1 MHVTSTLTR
10 RELLG
15 SAILAG
21 AGATVVQE
29 LARFDPAKAATN
41 PDVDPNFLMGQVVQ
55 YDSGTG
61 VFQVVDLDLQV
72 RPAQLTSAS
81 QVWKQGLWNSAP
93 LALNDCVMSRGT
105 LNSQN
110 TLLIGQLWVDIRN
123 FRGQLTSVSSS
134 SVTLTQG
141 SGSST
146 SSASSITAVVNS
158 QTQVNVAGQTVT
170 GTTQGLAPGQYVNV
184 IGYGEPSAGTLVAT
198 LIIGPAAD
206 LGSDPAP
213 VVSGTGADCT
223 FTTYKHLATWFCC
236 GNVSSACG
244 ANCSGSGS
252 GSCGDCRADKLHMAW
267 PNLSTTNCNATCGC
281 GNCCRTIGKLS
292 CGHSVQVG
300 NPCLNNFVFATVH
313 DCGPCVHCRS
323 PFGCDNRSS
332 ITFDLTPCL
341 FTKIGGTLSSGIQ
354 TCDALACVS

>member
-1 MHVTSTLTR
+1 MGTGEASEAGFIELPRRGVHVTSTLTR

-244 ANCSGSGS
+244 ANCSGSG
-252 GSCGDCRADKLHMAW
+252 
-267 PNLSTTNCNATCGC
+267 
-281 GNCCRTIGKLS
+281 IGKLS